1 MRGSHKLL
9 TNREQRKRIK
19 LYRKGFNDIEIGNRV
34 GRTREAIQQWR
45 SKLELNSN
53 AVPKPSPNKLIRRA
67 VLYNKGYKDK
77 VIARKQNVNVMAI
90 IVWRFR
96 RGLPPN

>member
-1 MRGSHKLL
+1 MRGQHKLL

-19 LYRKGFNDIEIGNRV
+19 LYRKGYNDIEIGVRV

-45 SKLELNSN
+45 KKEELNPN
-53 AVPKPSPNKLIRRA
+53 GIPKPSANKLIRRA

-77 VIARKQNVNVMAI
+77 IIARKQNVSVMSI
-90 IVWRFR
+90 VVWRFR
-96 RGLPPN
+96 RGLLPN